1 MAAEQLKSV
10 SVTSYDA
17 VPYVMST
24 AGQGGEGRRV
34 TVDDYVSPTAVP
46 LASTKSIYRVLR
58 FPTNAIVKQL
68 LMATDKALDSGTP
81 TLAFD
86 VNIAW
91 ASGTNPAWCPPQFQL
106 GSLSLA
112 VTEAVIPTTAFDGL
126 TTTTVAA
133 YSAPNKVFGTV
144 TPSSN
149 TLQYG
154 PTNIT
159 FNGSQ
164 TANSGALDLKNL
176 TSMPMYQLLGFVDGR
191 GVTADP
197 GGFFDIL
204 LYVSTAANVGV
215 AGNIWMELSY
225 VI

>member
-1 MAAEQLKSV
+1 MAAEQIKSV

-24 AGQGGEGRRV
+24 AGQGGSGRRISI
-34 TVDDYVSPTAVP
+34 DDYAPAAAVP

-58 FPTNAIVKQL
+58 FPTGAIVKQL
-68 LMATDKALDSGTP
+68 LLATDKALDSGTP
-81 TLAFD
+81 TLAVD
-86 VNIAW
+86 VNVAW

-106 GSLSLA
+106 ASLGLA
-112 VTEAVIPTTAFDGL
+112 VTEAVIPTTAYDGL

-144 TPSSN
+144 TFTSN
-149 TLQYG
+149 SAAYG

-176 TSMPMYQLLGFVDGR
+176 TSMPMWQLLGFVDGR
-191 GVTADP
+191 SNPADP

-204 LYVSTAANVGV
+204 LYVSTAANTGV
-215 AGNIWMELSY
+215 AGNFWMELTY
-225 VI
+225 LI